1 MEYQLMF
8 SDFLK
13 NLSILKKFLF
23 INLIIFLVIGCLT
36 ILYIGNVKPNLILKK
51 TIKHIQIIDNTID
64 HISRLK
70 VKFEEEDIRK
80 FLFSTR
86 FLFQNLDRV
95 ILLDNKFNLVGDTD
109 TLDLDPRSFSNR
121 LGIVQLEILNQET
134 NKKKIK
140 KKNINKEKTIFL
152 NDVLTNYSKSKNYG
166 KPYSFIQEGYNQF
179 LLTTVKNV
187 RLNGDTIGYLAI
199 SENAND
205 IKSAINERKTFIL
218 RTAIF
223 IGIVIFIFSF
233 VLNRYFLKP
242 IKNLVAYTKIIKEKS
257 RKKTNINELKSRND
271 ELGTLSNSLDDMT
284 NELQKRISHAEN
296 FSTDLVHE
304 IRNPLTS
311 LKSAAEILHETE
323 DRSQRSKLIDILNH
337 DVQRIER
344 LITDYSQ
351 MLKDEVALSKEKMK
365 KINLKLIVR
374 SVVDDFNSIYEAK
387 RGIRIN
393 LNDSNNQEEFFING
407 IENRIEQIIANLLD
421 NSVSFSDDNKKIL
434 VEVYKDDNENI
445 ILKVVDEG
453 KGFKET
459 NTKKIFDRF
468 YSNRPDNF
476 GEHSGLGLNIVK
488 NLVDL
493 HGATIKASNN
503 IAQKGANIEIVF
515 PKSLSLS

>member
-1 MEYQLMF
+1 MECQLMF
-8 SDFLK
+8 SNFLK
-13 NLSILKKFLF
+13 SLSILKKFLF
-23 INLIIFLVIGCLT
+23 INLIVFLIIGCLT
-36 ILYIGNVKPNLILKK
+36 LVYIGNVKPNLIKDKK
-51 TIKHIQIIDNTID
+51 SKHIQIIDNTIE
-64 HISRLK
+64 HILRFNI
-70 VKFEEEDIRK
+70 KFEEEDIRK

-95 ILLDNKFNLVGDTD
+95 ILFDNQLNLVGDTD
-109 TLDLDPRSFSNR
+109 TQDLDPRSFSNR
-121 LGIVQLEILNQET
+121 LDIVQLETLNEET
-134 NKKKIK
+134 SKKIIK
-140 KKNINKEKTIFL
+140 TKNIDKEKTISI
-152 NDVLTNYSKSKNYG
+152 NDILKNYSLSKDYG
-166 KPYSFIQEGYNQF
+166 RAFTFTQEGYDKF

-187 RLNGDTIGYLAI
+187 KVDGNNIGYLAI

-205 IKSAINERKTFIL
+205 IRTAIDERKNFIL

-223 IGIVIFIFSF
+223 VGIVIFVFSF

-242 IKNLVAYTKIIKEKS
+242 IKNLVTYTKIVKEKS
-257 RKKTNINELKSRND
+257 RKKTNIKDLKSRND
-271 ELGTLSNSLDDMT
+271 ELGTLANSLDDMT

-311 LKSAAEILHETE
+311 LKSATEILHETE
-323 DRSQRSKLIDILNH
+323 DHEQRTKLIDILNH

-365 KINLKLIVR
+365 KIDLKVIAK
-374 SVVDDFNSIYEAK
+374 SVVDDFNNIYETK
-387 RGIRIN
+387 RGIKI
-393 LNDSNNQEEFFING
+393 LLKDSGSQEDYFING

-421 NSVSFSDDNKKIL
+421 NSISFSDNNKKIL
-434 VEVYKDDNENI
+434 VQISKDEREKIVLKI
-445 ILKVVDEG
+445 IDEG

-493 HGATIKASNN
+493 HDATINASNN
-503 IAQKGANIEIVF
+503 IAQKGANVEIAF
-515 PKSLSLS
+515 PKV

>member
-1 MEYQLMF
+1 MF
-8 SDFLK
+8 NNLLK

-23 INLIIFLVIGCLT
+23 INLMIFLIIGCFTL
-36 ILYIGNVKPNLILKK
+36 IYIGNVKPNLILKK
-51 TIKHIQIIDNTID
+51 TVNHIKIIDNTID
-64 HISRLK
+64 HITRLDI
-70 VKFEEEDIRK
+70 KFEEEDIRR

-95 ILLDNKFNLVGDTD
+95 ILFDNQFDLVGDTD

-121 LGIVQLEILNQET
+121 LDIVQLEILNQKT
-134 NKKKIK
+134 SKKITE
-140 KKNINKEKTIFL
+140 KKNINKEKTISL
-152 NDVLTNYSKSKNYG
+152 KDILTNYSWSKDFG
-166 KPYSFIQEGYNQF
+166 KPYSFTQEEYNQF

-187 RLNGDTIGYLAI
+187 TLNGNTIGYLAI

-223 IGIVIFIFSF
+223 VVIVIFIFSF

-271 ELGTLSNSLDDMT
+271 ELGVLSNSLDDMT
-284 NELQKRISHAEN
+284 HELQKRISHAEN

-311 LKSAAEILHETE
+311 LKSASEILYENE
-323 DRSQRSKLIDILNH
+323 DQAQRSKLIDILNH
-337 DVQRIER
+337 DVERIER

-351 MLKDEVALSKEKMK
+351 MLKDEVALSREKMK
-365 KINLKLIVR
+365 KINLKSIVK
-374 SVVDDFNSIYEAK
+374 SVVDDFNNIYEAK
-387 RGIRIN
+387 RGIKII
-393 LNDSNNQEEFFING
+393 LDDINNQEEYFIHG

-421 NSVSFSDDNKKIL
+421 NSISFSDDNQKIL
-434 VEVYKDDNENI
+434 VKIYKNDNKKI

-453 KGFKET
+453 KGFKEKS
-459 NTKKIFDRF
+459 TKKIFDRF
-468 YSNRPDNF
+468 YSNRPESF

-493 HGATIKASNN
+493 HGATIDASNN
-503 IAQKGANIEIVF
+503 VEKKGANIEITF
-515 PKSLSLS
+515 PKL